1 MTVHYA
7 GERTKK
13 NRFRGEAVI
22 RKKRGA
28 YDALGPRP
36 DAVIVEIS
44 LRYDNRL
51 LAEFDDN
58 PTNVVQWLNKVVGL
72 AKIRMSLIHRRV
84 VLRVVGSAER
94 FNKNIRLDTIEDL
107 VYWQNKIKDT
117 LKNKWTR
124 GPISY
129 FCGSSNAI
137 CCKYFIVF
145 LIVKLLFFNSGP
157 GTWNGIAGNIST
169 ACDRL
174 SGEQFNIVKKQNSIS
189 FTSYTL
195 AHELGHNIGMK

>member
-58 PTNVVQWLNKVVGL
+58 PTKVVQWLNKVVGL
-72 AKIRMSLIHRRV
+72 AKIRMSLIHRSV
-84 VLRVVGSAER
+84 ALRVVGTAER
-94 FNKNIRLDTIEDL
+94 FNKNIRLDTKEDA
-107 VYWQNKIKDT
+107 YYYRNMIKNT

-129 FCGSSNAI
+129 FCGSSNVI
-137 CCKYFIVF
+137 CCNYFIVLSWLNF
-145 LIVKLLFFNSGP
+145 SSSIQAQAHGTGLQAILVQLATERQENSSTSSKCKQAPLSLLTPWPMS
-157 GTWNGIAGNIST
+157 
-169 ACDRL
+169 
-174 SGEQFNIVKKQNSIS
+174 
-189 FTSYTL
+189 L
-195 AHELGHNIGMK
+195 AIILA